1 MLAADTLQD
10 EHKNTIRSKLV
21 TENKRIRNYLSLI
34 EGGRTIICNDLINET
49 NILEIRSDL
58 EEVVHA
64 SAQ

>member
-21 TENKRIRNYLSLI
+21 TENKRIRNYLFLI